1 MSPATLL
8 IALAACS
15 TPAPEAPVLGP
26 GGSAGPGSPLAGLD
40 PVRIGWQTTW
50 ATQGQ
55 LAQILARTMLLQE
68 QGMEPALVGF
78 TYGGPLNEG
87 ALAGE
92 VDVVLTADQPAI
104 MLCAKSPDWAIV
116 GRLMYNRVGTFV
128 PLDSPAQS
136 MADLAGKTVAI
147 PYGAAAQRETLWALR
162 EAGLDP
168 ASDVT
173 AVNLGIQEQVAL
185 VGAGAKDGRWGSID
199 AGSAWDPTFA
209 ELEHSAAVR
218 VLDQGVV
225 TSVVV
230 MHRDYLTA
238 HPGADERFL
247 AALGEAYAA
256 YRSHPEQADAW
267 FVEAAGVQFDP
278 AVLALAASV
287 EPNLE
292 LGGPISTR
300 LSEGDLAGM
309 ERAAAFM
316 LEAGLLKQPA
326 DLRAMVAQPGE
337 SAQPA
342 VQEDA
347 QGDQGQVGHG
357 QP

>member
-1 MSPATLL
+1 MLAITLL
-8 IALAACS
+8 LLACS
-15 TPAPEAPVLGP
+15 TPEPALQAVPAQAPPP
-26 GGSAGPGSPLAGLD
+26 LD

-55 LAQILARTMLLQE
+55 LAQILDRTPLLRQ
-68 QGMEPALVGF
+68 QGMEPQLVGF

-104 MLCAKSPDWAIV
+104 MLCAKSTDWVVI

-128 PLDSPAQS
+128 PVDSPAWT

-147 PYGAAAQRETLWALR
+147 PYGAAAQRETLAALR

-168 ASDVT
+168 AGDVT
-173 AVNLGIQEQVAL
+173 TVNLGIQEQVAL
-185 VGAGAKDGRWGSID
+185 VGAGSDDGRWGAID

-209 ELEHSAAVR
+209 ELEHSGAVR
-218 VLDQGVV
+218 VLDTGVV

-230 MHRDYLTA
+230 MNLAYKA
-238 HPGADERFL
+238 ANPGADERFMV
-247 AALGEAYAA
+247 ALGDAYGL
-256 YRSHPEQADAW
+256 YRDKGAQADAW
-267 FVEAAGVQFDP
+267 FVEAAGVAFDP

-292 LGGPISTR
+292 AGATISTT
-300 LSEGDLAGM
+300 LSEADLVGM
-309 ERAAAFM
+309 DQAAAFM
-316 LEAGLLKQPA
+316 FEAGLLKHPA
-326 DLRAMVAQPGE
+326 DVRAMVAQPGG
-337 SAQPA
+337 SAQQP

-347 QGDQGQVGHG
+347 DGE
-357 QP
+357 

>member
-1 MSPATLL
+1 MLLLSLALLACTTPEPVEAPSPAP
-8 IALAACS
+8 AEAA
-15 TPAPEAPVLGP
+15 PA
-26 GGSAGPGSPLAGLD
+26 LD

-55 LAQILARTMLLQE
+55 LAQILARTDLLQA
-68 QGMEPALVGF
+68 QGMDPTLVGF

-128 PLDSPAQS
+128 PADSPVQ
-136 MADLAGKTVAI
+136 DVAGLEGSTIAI
-147 PYGAAAQRETLWALR
+147 PYGAAAQRETLAALR
-162 EAGLDP
+162 EAGLEP
-168 ASDVT
+168 AEDVT
-173 AVNLGIQEQVAL
+173 TVNLGIQEQVAL
-185 VGAGAKDGRWGSID
+185 VGAGSKDGRWGTID

-209 ELEHSAAVR
+209 ELEHSGAVR

-230 MHRDYLTA
+230 MHKDYITT
-238 HPGADERFL
+238 HPGADARFM
-247 AALGEAYAA
+247 AALEQAYGV
-256 YRSHPEQADAW
+256 YRNDVAQADAW
-267 FVEAAGVQFDP
+267 FVEAAGVAFDP

-292 LGGPISTR
+292 ADAEISTR
-300 LSEGDLAGM
+300 LSGYDIAGM

-316 LEAGLLKQPA
+316 LEVELLRQPA
-326 DLRAMVAQPGE
+326 DVAAMIAQPG
-337 SAQPA
+337 SAEQP

-347 QGDQGQVGHG
+347 QGDQGQVDHG

>member
-1 MSPATLL
+1 MTRATLL
-8 IALAACS
+8 FALAACS
-15 TPAPEAPVLGP
+15 TPAPEAPATP
-26 GGSAGPGSPLAGLD
+26 HIDPAAPTEPLPTL
-40 PVRIGWQTTW
+40 RIGWQTTW

-55 LAQILARTMLLQE
+55 LAQVLAHTQLLQE
-68 QGMEPALVGF
+68 QGFEPRLVGF

-104 MLCAKSPDWAIV
+104 MLCAKSPDWAII

-128 PLDSPAQS
+128 PADSPALS
-136 MADLAGKTVAI
+136 MADLAGATIAI
-147 PYGAAAQRETLWALR
+147 PYGAAAQRETLAALR

-168 ASDVT
+168 AGDVT
-173 AVNLGIQEQVAL
+173 TVNLGIQEQVAL
-185 VGAGAKDGRWGSID
+185 VGAGSSDGRWGSID

-209 ELEHSAAVR
+209 QLEHSGVVR

-230 MHRDYLTA
+230 MHRDYIA
-238 HPGADERFL
+238 ANPGADAHFL
-247 AALGEAYAA
+247 AALSEAYGVFRRERA
-256 YRSHPEQADAW
+256 QADDW
-267 FVEAAGVQFDP
+267 FVEAAGVAFDP

-292 LGGPISTR
+292 LGATIRTN
-300 LSEGDLAGM
+300 LSEDELVAM
-309 ERAAAFM
+309 ERAATFM
-316 LEAGLLKQPA
+316 LDAGLLKQPA
-326 DLRAMVAQPGE
+326 DVRAMVAQPA

-347 QGDQGQVGHG
+347 GGEQGQVEHG